1 MEGHIWI
8 DGVITENYHLEVKRQ
23 LQANAQADT
32 IILHIQSPGGS
43 VYSGY
48 NTYHLLKS
56 SGKKIKTIIEGEAQ
70 SIATFIALA
79 GDTVEIRKPS
89 VFMIHNPFAGLEGDA
104 DKMLNGAS
112 ELRNIENDM
121 ATVYSMKTRLPIDQ
135 IKEMMKKETS
145 MNADQ
150 AVQFGFADRAIDPLR
165 MVAIGKPNKME
176 EVKDTQSIFDE
187 LKSKMNAIAESLGI
201 KEVKAEVPAETGI
214 EAAPVQPEP
223 KSMVL
228 PEGEYPLQDGRVIV
242 IDEMGMIVEVRGT
255 VQQMPEPEVEPTPEP
270 MEEKKEPDMA
280 DKLAAL
286 QAELD
291 ALKASATQAK
301 AEAAAATEIA
311 TKAVQALGDFK
322 KKTVGDD
329 SAPMAGA
336 KFDRTPVSAATTDS
350 EMEMKKEIFAKLG
363 LSHLIK

>member
-23 LQANAQADT
+23 LQANKEADT

-43 VYSGY
+43 VYAGY

-56 SGKKIKTIIEGEAQ
+56 SGKRIKTIIEGEAQ

-79 GDTVEIRKPS
+79 GETVEIRNPS

-121 ATVYSMKTRLPIDQ
+121 AMIYSAKTKLPMDK
-135 IKEMMKKETS
+135 IKEMMKNETS
-145 MNADQ
+145 MNAAQ

-165 MVAIGKPNKME
+165 MVALGKKQTME
-176 EVKDTQSIFDE
+176 NTETSTVSMFEKLQAGLDSLVEAFSVK
-187 LKSKMNAIAESLGI
+187 NAEP
-201 KEVKAEVPAETGI
+201 EPAPDKGVE
-214 EAAPVQPEP
+214 EAPAQPEP
-223 KSMVL
+223 AKAMAL
-228 PEGEYPLQDGRVIV
+228 PAGEYPLENGLVIIV
-242 IDEMGMIVEVRGT
+242 DEMGMIVEVKGSLKEAP
-255 VQQMPEPEVEPTPEP
+255 MPEPMPEAP
-270 MEEKKEPDMA
+270 MPEDNMEA
-280 DKLAAL
+280 KLAAI

-291 ALKASATQAK
+291 AMKATAQASEAKATQ
-301 AEAAAATEIA
+301 
-311 TKAVQALGDFK
+311 AVQALGTIKNEFEVLK

-336 KFDRTPVSAATTDS
+336 KFDRTPVSAEASDS
-350 EMEMKKEIFAKLG
+350 DAEMKKEIFAKLG

>member
-121 ATVYSMKTRLPIDQ
+121 ATVYSMKTRIPVDQ

-150 AVQFGFADRAIDPLR
+150 AVQFGFADRAIDPLK
-165 MVAIGKPNKME
+165 MVAIGKTKIME

-201 KEVKAEVPAETGI
+201 TPKAEVAPEKGI

-223 KSMVL
+223 KAASL
-228 PEGEYPLQDGRVIV
+228 PAGEYPLQDGRVIV
-242 IDEMGMIVEVRGT
+242 IDETGAIVEVKE
-255 VQQMPEPEVEPTPEP
+255 VMPEPVEPP
-270 MEEKKEPDMA
+270 MEDKKEPDMA
-280 DKLAAL
+280 AKLSAL

-301 AEAAAATEIA
+301 AEAEAATEIA
-311 TKAVQALGDFK
+311 TKAVQALGELK

-329 SAPMAGA
+329 NAPAAGA
-336 KFDRTPVSAATTDS
+336 KFDRTPVSVVNTDS
-350 EMEMKKEIFAKLG
+350 DAEIKKELFAKMG

>member
-23 LQANAQADT
+23 LQANAAADT
-32 IILHIQSPGGS
+32 IVLHIQSPGGS

-56 SGKKIKTIIEGEAQ
+56 SGKKIRTIIEGEAQ

-121 ATVYSMKTRLPIDQ
+121 ATVYAMKTKLPIEQ
-135 IKEMMKKETS
+135 IKEMMKNETS

-150 AVQFGFADRAIDPLR
+150 AVQFGFADRAIDPLK
-165 MVAIGKPNKME
+165 MVAIGKQKTME
-176 EVKDTQSIFDE
+176 AKTTESIFDE
-187 LKSKMNAIAESLGI
+187 LKNKMNAIVEALGM
-201 KEVKAEVPAETGI
+201 KAEVPGV

-223 KSMVL
+223 KSMAL
-228 PEGEYPLQDGRVIV
+228 PAGEYPLQDGRVIIV
-242 IDEMGMIVEVRGT
+242 DDMGMIVEVKGEIPA
-255 VQQMPEPEVEPTPEP
+255 PETPVEPAP
-270 MEEKKEPDMA
+270 EEKKDDDMNA
-280 DKLAAL
+280 KLSAL

-311 TKAVQALGDFK
+311 TKAVQALGEFK

-336 KFDRTPVSAATTDS
+336 KFDRTPVSAAATDQ
-350 EMEMKKEIFAKLG
+350 EKEMKKEIFAKLG
-363 LSHLIK
+363 LEHLIK

>member
-56 SGKKIKTIIEGEAQ
+56 SGKKIRTIIEGEAQ

-121 ATVYSMKTRLPIDQ
+121 ATVYSMKTRLPIEQ

-150 AVQFGFADRAIDPLR
+150 AVQFGFADRAIDPLK
-165 MVAIGKPNKME
+165 MVAIGKPKTME

-201 KEVKAEVPAETGI
+201 SEPKAEVQPEKGI

-223 KSMVL
+223 QSMVL
-228 PEGEYPLQDGRVIV
+228 PAGEYPLQDGRVIV
-242 IDEMGMIVEVRGT
+242 IDEMGMIVEVKGT
-255 VQQMPEPEVEPTPEP
+255 VMPMPEEAPVEP
-270 MEEKKEPDMA
+270 MEDKKEPDMS

-301 AEAAAATEIA
+301 AEAEAATEIA

-336 KFDRTPVSAATTDS
+336 KFDRTPVSAVTTDTDK
-350 EMEMKKEIFAKLG
+350 EMKKEIFEKLG